1 MLRRLDGHAAAVP
14 SAFFASGADGVLR
27 AGLQRIPPGMLV
39 RAEVDGIVLFGDLVV
54 RFFRVR
60 GEDRSVVGLL
70 IRRVGGDFDRAAGIG
85 PVLCADADVCVRI
98 QTVRADG
105 NGFAAVQI
113 EVFGLTPAAL
123 FIHAACAVQRALLPV
138 IRDLYAAGNGHR
150 AAAGQFHAA
159 APDGVVAGDAAAA
172 HGEAAVIEHK
182 HAATAAPVGAF
193 VCGGVAGDAA
203 AAHGKAA
210 VVRIHAAAVAVGGI
224 AGDDRAAAHVER
236 ALVETHAAAVFA
248 GAIAGDLA
256 AGHGERAVLDIHTTA
271 VFGGIGVSSRAAAD
285 GAALHGEGRTDVFR
299 IHAPAVLGGAVAG
312 NGAAVHRE
320 CAAVMHI
327 YATAIFVRAVAGD
340 GAVLH
345 GEGAGIADIYAAAV
359 VTGAVAGDNGITA
372 HGDAAA
378 AHKHTAAGR
387 GSAVAGDGSVV
398 THGECAVTAEIH
410 TTTVLGG
417 VAGDGCVAAHVEC
430 AAVADKYAASA
441 AIAGGCSGVAGDPAA
456 VHVECTGAC
465 IAAVHPHAAAA
476 AKTAAA
482 DGAAVHVECAA
493 GHFNAATSHIGCA
506 EDDAFDG
513 DLSTGV
519 LYPPAGVIFLKC
531 MRSFAAFA
539 VGQGEGNV
547 LFDGDDRI
555 ILCRIRTLDAVAV
568 QTKVHAIGE
577 FPSAAGL
584 NIFGQVV
591 AARLRDIA

>member
-1 MLRRLDGHAAAVP
+1 
-14 SAFFASGADGVLR
+14 
-27 AGLQRIPPGMLV
+27 
-39 RAEVDGIVLFGDLVV
+39 
-54 RFFRVR
+54 
-60 GEDRSVVGLL
+60 
-70 IRRVGGDFDRAAGIG
+70 
-85 PVLCADADVCVRI
+85 
-98 QTVRADG
+98 
-105 NGFAAVQI
+105 
-113 EVFGLTPAAL
+113 
-123 FIHAACAVQRALLPV
+123 
-138 IRDLYAAGNGHR
+138 
-150 AAAGQFHAA
+150 
-159 APDGVVAGDAAAA
+159 
-172 HGEAAVIEHK
+172 
-182 HAATAAPVGAF
+182 
-193 VCGGVAGDAA
+193 
-203 AAHGKAA
+203 
-210 VVRIHAAAVAVGGI
+210 
-224 AGDDRAAAHVER
+224 
-236 ALVETHAAAVFA
+236 
-248 GAIAGDLA
+248 
-256 AGHGERAVLDIHTTA
+256 
-271 VFGGIGVSSRAAAD
+271 
-285 GAALHGEGRTDVFR
+285 
-299 IHAPAVLGGAVAG
+299 
-312 NGAAVHRE
+312 
-320 CAAVMHI
+320 MHI
-327 YATAIFVRAVAGD
+327 DATAIFVRAVAGD

-417 VAGDGCVAAHVEC
+417 VAGDGCVAAHVEG

-519 LYPPAGVIFLKC
+519 LYPPTGVIFLKC
-531 MRSFAAFA
+531 MRSFAAFT

-555 ILCRIRTLDAVAV
+555 ILCRIRTLDAMAV
-568 QTKVHAIGE
+568 QTEVHAIGE